1 VTGFDCLFWR
11 DGCPMD
17 KNKVPAWDASD
28 KVLQKAARPSA
39 AQAAAMDKL
48 PARLRW
54 LILIA
59 LTLLS
64 WALIGVIT
72 IAVVAVVHHL
82 QRLNV

>member
-1 VTGFDCLFWR
+1 
-11 DGCPMD
+11 MD
-17 KNKVPAWDASD
+17 KNKVPAWDVSD

-39 AQAAAMDKL
+39 AQAAMDKL

-72 IAVVAVVHHL
+72 IAVIAVVHHL